1 MEGEDSFMMENMIF
15 GRFVPIDS
23 VVHRMDPRSKLL
35 LVFLFVCIV
44 FIANNAVTY
53 ILLGIFTILMLGLSK
68 IPIRFLYAGL
78 KPVIWLVLFT
88 LLLHLFLTK
97 DGELLFKLGWVEIHE
112 EGVKQGIFISLRF
125 FYLILITSLLTL
137 TTTPIEI
144 TDGLETLLDPLKKI
158 KFPVHEMALMM
169 SISLRFIPT
178 LMQETDKIM
187 KAQMARGVEFTS
199 GPLKDRLK
207 AIVPLL
213 IPLFVSSFKR
223 AEELAIA
230 MEARGYRGGEG
241 RTKYRQL
248 KWTYIDTLILI
259 LMGFLTILLILFR
272 EV

>member
-1 MEGEDSFMMENMIF
+1 MMEKMIF
-15 GRFVPIDS
+15 GRYVPMESII
-23 VVHRMDPRSKLL
+23 HRMDPRSKLL

-44 FIANNAVTY
+44 FLANNTSTY
-53 ILLGIFTILMLGLSK
+53 ILLGLFTILMLGLSK
-68 IPIRFLYAGL
+68 IPIRFLYEGL
-78 KPVIWLVLFT
+78 KPVFFLVLFT
-88 LLLHLFLTK
+88 LILHLFLTK
-97 DGELLFKLGWVEIHE
+97 EGDLLFKLGWFEIYE
-112 EGVKQGIFISLRF
+112 EGLRQGIFISLRF

-158 KFPVHEMALMM
+158 NFPVHEMALMM

-187 KAQMARGVEFTS
+187 KAQMARGVEFSS
-199 GPLKDRLK
+199 GPVKDRLK

-248 KWTYIDTLILI
+248 VWTYRDTLILS
-259 LMGFLTILLILFR
+259 LMAVLTVLLILFR
-272 EV
+272 T

>member
-1 MEGEDSFMMENMIF
+1 MMEKMIF
-15 GRFVPIDS
+15 GRYVPMES
-23 VVHRMDPRSKLL
+23 VMHRMDPRAKLL

-44 FIANNAVTY
+44 FLANNVLTY
-53 ILLGIFTILMLGLSK
+53 ALLGVFTLLMLGLSK
-68 IPIRFLYAGL
+68 IPFRFLYAGL
-78 KPVIWLVLFT
+78 KPVILLVLFT
-88 LLLHLFLTK
+88 LVLHLFLTK
-97 DGELLFKLGWVEIHE
+97 EGDLLFKFGWIEIYE
-112 EGVKQGIFISLRF
+112 EGLKQGLFISLRF

-144 TDGLETLLDPLKKI
+144 TDGLETLLNPLKKI

-187 KAQMARGVEFTS
+187 KAQMARGVEFSS
-199 GPLKDRLK
+199 GPLKERIK

-230 MEARGYRGGEG
+230 MEARGYNGGEG
-241 RTKYRQL
+241 RTKYRHL
-248 KWTYIDTLILI
+248 TWTIIDTLLLL
-259 LMGFLTILLILFR
+259 LMAILTILLLLLR
-272 EV
+272 QDV